1 MLVPWKALNGTHRRI
16 VQCAQGSERKRRRLA
31 VDEEREVT
39 SRAFSAYGL
48 PLYMVTS
55 FKYLGRVISA
65 VENVKNLSRERKV
78 WSRMLRF
85 LSREGAV
92 PRLFGFFFKA
102 VIQAVLIFGA
112 ETWEVTP
119 HRGKALMGFQ
129 TQVARRLTGWLPQR
143 TRYRR

>member
-1 MLVPWKALNGTHRRI
+1 
-16 VQCAQGSERKRRRLA
+16 
-31 VDEEREVT
+31 
-39 SRAFSAYGL
+39 
-48 PLYMVTS
+48 MVTS

-78 WSRMLRF
+78 WSRMSRF